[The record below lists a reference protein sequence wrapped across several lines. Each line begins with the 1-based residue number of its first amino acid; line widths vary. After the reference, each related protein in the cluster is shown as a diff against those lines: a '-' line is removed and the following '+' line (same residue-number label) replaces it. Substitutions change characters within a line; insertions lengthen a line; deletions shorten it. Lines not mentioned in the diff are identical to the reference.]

1 MINENFIIVGTIILF
16 FGSASYLIDTVK
28 GKIKPNRVSWLL
40 WTIAPL
46 IAFAA
51 EIKQGVGLQSLTTF
65 MVGFLPLLI
74 FLSSFVNKKA
84 YWKLGRLDIICGIL
98 SVIGL
103 ILWAITRVG
112 NIAIFFSILADG
124 LAALPTI
131 VKSYKEPET
140 ENYLVYLA
148 ALIASAITL
157 LTIKDWKLEQFGFPL
172 YILVVDVVLIVAI
185 KFRIGKIFNRQTN

>member
-1 MINENFIIVGTIILF
+1 
-16 FGSASYLIDTVK
+16 
-28 GKIKPNRVSWLL
+28 
-40 WTIAPL
+40 
-46 IAFAA
+46 
-51 EIKQGVGLQSLTTF
+51 

>member
-1 MINENFIIVGTIILF
+1 MINENFIFVGTVILF
-16 FGSASYLIDTVK
+16 LGNASYLRDTIK

-74 FLSSFVNKKA
+74 FLSSFVDKKA

-148 ALIASAITL
+148 GLIASAITL

-172 YILVVDVVLIVAI
+172 YILVVDVILFVSI
-185 KFRIGKIFNRQTN
+185 KFRIGKIFNGQIN